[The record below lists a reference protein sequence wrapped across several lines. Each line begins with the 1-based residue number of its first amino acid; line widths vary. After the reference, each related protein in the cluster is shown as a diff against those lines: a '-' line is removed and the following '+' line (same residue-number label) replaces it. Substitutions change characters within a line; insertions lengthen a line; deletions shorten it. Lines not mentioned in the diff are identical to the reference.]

1 MSAKTIYLVL
11 RSCCQAAAVLVL
23 ASLNGSFGA
32 GSFKNRR
39 NLVLVRFVEDAAEI
53 ERNSD

>member
-1 MSAKTIYLVL
+1 MSAKTIHLVL
-11 RSCCQAAAVLVL
+11 RSSCQAAAVLVL